1 MVGEFQKLFV
11 QTRDNQHAAPIAQR
25 DYFPPIAAR
34 GEEIVRAI
42 GSTPDDPYR
51 LIYLT
56 LISAITNA
64 QLHVRLVNAYFVPD
78 PQLVKAMLDAAAG
91 GVDVQIILPSYSD
104 SATAFHAGRSHYG
117 QLLEGGANLH
127 SRCRLRSEMRHAQCG
142 FSKHLSEPCR
152 QCTMAGPRAGPVTIV
167 RDFPRFRLHST
178 CSC

>member
-117 QLLEGGANLH
+117 QLLEGGVKIHERRGVLIHAKN
-127 SRCRLRSEMRHAQCG
+127 RHC
-142 FSKHLSEPCR
+142 
-152 QCTMAGPRAGPVTIV
+152 
-167 RDFPRFRLHST
+167 
-178 CSC
+178 